1 MWPPKALTGML
12 TIFFVPQP
20 RRAIFRGSAKGE
32 PDRQLPLRTA
42 HGLHQ
47 LWSSRGMLPAFCVA
61 MAQLLTSCV
70 ANTSSNKVLVELGKT
85 QDSSARKLDE
95 KALML
100 LGEIL
105 HLSDILMPASQC
117 ANIQVTCYVSFAC
130 CELILI
136 PSFHL

>member
-1 MWPPKALTGML
+1 M
-12 TIFFVPQP
+12 
-20 RRAIFRGSAKGE
+20 
-32 PDRQLPLRTA
+32 
-42 HGLHQ
+42 
-47 LWSSRGMLPAFCVA
+47 FCVA

-130 CELILI
+130 CELMLI
-136 PSFHL
+136 SSSHR